1 MVKNKSG
8 GSKTKFI
15 SKRVSKKTIQAENP
29 DFENSFFGVVQT
41 KPNGL
46 ICSVKVLEPP
56 KDKLSTTLPSTFNE
70 DFCKQPIQVNIGKLK
85 HDKRNNM
92 LSPGDYVQVEIYYD
106 MKRQNGNTFA
116 TVLCRYSTSDIKDF
130 VKEGLLNK
138 EVENSL
144 EEDPF
149 EYHSSGS
156 DKVAAKQPQ
165 INESLDLDDL

>member
-15 SKRVSKKTIQAENP
+15 SNRVSKKTIQAENP
-29 DFENSFFGVVQT
+29 DFENSFFGIVQT

-46 ICSVKVLEPP
+46 ICNIKVLEPP
-56 KDKLSTTLPSTFNE
+56 KDKLSSTLPSTFSE
-70 DFCKQPIQVNIGKLK
+70 DFCKLPIQANIGKLK

-116 TVLCRYSTSDIKDF
+116 TVLCRYSSSDIKDF
-130 VKEGLLNK
+130 VKDGLLNK
-138 EVENSL
+138 DSEHSS

-149 EYHSSGS
+149 DYHSSES
-156 DKVAAKQPQ
+156 DKGEGKD
-165 INESLDLDDL
+165 NLTLDAL